1 MSKQWNLDERQL
13 WQRGNVFK
21 HVLIYFI
28 VALVAEA
35 VCQNLE
41 LRWAESGWE
50 MILVLWGGITLCW
63 WEYILRDIRPMGK
76 RQNRFFLVMGICG
89 ACILFLSVSLV
100 MSGQGEGLMQDAMLS
115 QRGAIALVGLMMI
128 SILGAHLGKTLLEKR
143 KIQED
148 ED

>member
-28 VALVAEA
+28 VTLAAET

-50 MILVLWGGITLCW
+50 MILVLWGGLPYVGGNISSGISAPW
-63 WEYILRDIRPMGK
+63 ARGK
-76 RQNRFFLVMGICG
+76 TVFFLVMGICG

-100 MSGQGEGLMQDAMLS
+100 MSGQGEGLLQDAMLS

-128 SILGAHLGKTLLEKR
+128 SILGANLGKTLLEKR

>member
-1 MSKQWNLDERQL
+1 MNKQSNLDERQL

-28 VALVAEA
+28 AALAAEA
-35 VCQNLE
+35 FFQNLE

-50 MILVLWGGITLCW
+50 MILILWGGITLCW

-76 RQNRFFLVMGICG
+76 EQNRFFLILGVCG
-89 ACILFLSVSLV
+89 VCILLLTVCLM
-100 MSGQGEGLMQDAMLS
+100 MSGQGEGFLQGTMLS
-115 QRGAIALVGLMMI
+115 QRGAIVLVGVMMI
-128 SILGAHLGKTLLEKR
+128 SILGVNLVKSQLEKR
-143 KIQED
+143 RIQED